1 MISSLRAQGITAPF
15 HYVPLHSSDAGLR
28 FSRAV
33 GTLAHTDDVS
43 DRLIR
48 LPMWAGMRDEIE
60 RVVAVI
66 HDLIR

>member
-1 MISSLRAQGITAPF
+1 M
-15 HYVPLHSSDAGLR
+15 
-28 FSRAV
+28 
-33 GTLAHTDDVS
+33 LAHTDDVS